1 EVFNG
6 VIRGAGLL
14 RARNEEHM
22 LDMVEVLSKCA
33 RPEGRGLGIVTQSGG
48 AGVLMTDR
56 AEEIGLSVPMLSDT
70 TQRRLR
76 SVIPSFGATGNP
88 VDITGQFIAEPSLLY
103 EAVRAVLAD
112 PDVHAGVVWLQLMD
126 AYVDTLVGVFARL
139 KAGTAKPFVVCW
151 VAAPSEAVQALRER
165 GIAVL
170 RGAEPAV
177 DAVGAL
183 VQYANA
189 RRQWHADSEPRKA
202 LRNASVAPIE
212 GASAGVV
219 SSTMTEDWLNA
230 CGVAT
235 VPARIARAADQA
247 VAAASDL
254 GYPVALKIASPD
266 ILHRT
271 EIDAVELGLANA
283 EAVRKAYGTILS
295 NTRRSRPDARI
306 DGVAVQRMAERG
318 VELVVGLKRDQVF
331 GVIIMVGLG
340 GIHVEV
346 LKDAVFRAAPVTPSE
361 AGRML
366 DELRGRAILE
376 GVRGQAPVNRRALVQ
391 LISAVSVFGAT
402 AGTRLRELDL
412 NPVIAN
418 DKGAVA
424 VDWLLL
430 MD

>member
-1 EVFNG
+1 
-6 VIRGAGLL
+6 
-14 RARNEEHM
+14 
-22 LDMVEVLSKCA
+22 
-33 RPEGRGLGIVTQSGG
+33 
-48 AGVLMTDR
+48 MTDR

-76 SVIPSFGATGNP
+76 SVIPPFGATGNP

-103 EAVRAVLAD
+103 EAVKAVLAD

-126 AYVDTLVGVFARL
+126 AYVDTLVAIFARL
-139 KAGTAKPFVVCW
+139 KADTAKPFVVCW
-151 VAAPSEAVQALRER
+151 VAAPRAATQALRER

-183 VQYANA
+183 VHYANA
-189 RRQWHADSEPRKA
+189 RRLWHADSEPRKA
-202 LRNASVAPIE
+202 LRNASVAPVE
-212 GASAGVV
+212 GACPGVV
-219 SSTMTEDWLNA
+219 PSAMTENWLNA

-235 VPARIARAADQA
+235 LPARIARTADQA
-247 VAAASDL
+247 VAAATEL
-254 GYPVALKIASPD
+254 GYPVALKIESPD

-283 EAVRKAYGTILS
+283 EAVRKAYGNILS
-295 NTRRSRPDARI
+295 STRRSRPDARI

-318 VELVVGLKRDQVF
+318 VELVVGLKRDRVF
-331 GVIIMVGLG
+331 GVIIMIGLG

-376 GVRGQAPVNRRALVQ
+376 GVRGQAPVNRRALVE
-391 LISAVSVFGAT
+391 LISAASVFGAT

-418 DKGAVA
+418 GKGAVA